1 MRNQENKTEIEM
13 NERGR
18 SEGQIKKKKS
28 FTIEIPE
35 IRKERRTT
43 IRG

>member
-18 SEGQIKKKKS
+18 SEGQKKNPSQLKY
-28 FTIEIPE
+28 
-35 IRKERRTT
+35 RK
-43 IRG
+43 